1 MSEVYDAFCRDN
13 VEERFY
19 RDLEGNISCILPSQ
33 FKHVNP
39 RFRNACVIGPR
50 RRRDDCVFKVGAYLG
65 HKMRHT
71 NQR

>member
-1 MSEVYDAFCRDN
+1 MSEVYDALCHDD
-13 VEERFY
+13 VEERFH
-19 RDLEGNISCILPSQ
+19 RDLEGNKSCILPSR
-33 FKHVNP
+33 FKHVDL

-50 RRRDDCVFKVGAYLG
+50 RRRGDCVFKVRAYLG